1 MTAIVSLCMCVHLC
15 AITTI
20 VSLCWCVHSDRIAA
34 HVCAA
39 IISLCSCVQL
49 QRSYR
54 CVGATAIVS
63 LVGVAAIT
71 SLYFCLPGFVQ
82 YRSIHTQ
89 APAHRLCQFPHR
101 VCVLAMASTHTE
113 AATLASEVSVF
124 LIYSAINS
132 LALIA
137 AIESLVL
144 QRSNHWYC
152 NDSIVCFSVL

>member
-1 MTAIVSLCMCVHLC
+1 MIFLLVQDKKWTTQDVSTKTNLHWQRSYRCVGAC
-15 AITTI
+15 ND
-20 VSLCWCVHSDRIAA
+20 SDRIAVYVCA
-34 HVCAA
+34 SVCNNSDCIAVLVCAQRSYRCACVCAA

-63 LVGVAAIT
+63 LVAVAAIT

-124 LIYSAINS
+124 
-132 LALIA
+132 
-137 AIESLVL
+137 
-144 QRSNHWYC
+144 
-152 NDSIVCFSVL
+152 